1 MLKQDIIKKIR
12 TNTRLKLEI
21 ALMLERSIPTIE
33 RMLNKNHLMLT
44 RIDVLKK
51 LSAELNIENFE
62 DLLEKSEAYF
72 SKSA

>member
-1 MLKQDIIKKIR
+1 MLKQDVIKKIR

-33 RMLNKNHLMLT
+33 RMLNKNHVMLT
-44 RIDVLKK
+44 RFDVLKK
-51 LSAELNIENFE
+51 LAAELNVENVE

>member
-1 MLKQDIIKKIR
+1 MLKSDIIKKIR

-51 LSAELNIENFE
+51 LAAELNIENFE

>member
-44 RIDVLKK
+44 RFDVLKK
-51 LSAELNIENFE
+51 LAAELNIENFE

>member
-51 LSAELNIENFE
+51 LSSELNIENFE

>member
-21 ALMLERSIPTIE
+21 ALMLQRSIPTIE
-33 RMLNKNHLMLT
+33 RMLNKNHMMLT

-51 LSAELNIENFE
+51 LSAEFNLENIE

>member
-21 ALMLERSIPTIE
+21 ALMLERSIPTLE
-33 RMLNKNHLMLT
+33 RMLNKNHVMLT
-44 RIDVLKK
+44 RLDVLKK
-51 LSAELNIENFE
+51 LAAEMNIENFE

>member
-51 LSAELNIENFE
+51 LAAELNIENVE